1 MKKGIVTLTKA
12 KIKNAKEEIKWNNKI
27 LKYAKNWDIDENND
41 FSEKKKDEIKKANI
55 ELKAKIERLEKY
67 LV

>member
-12 KIKNAKEEIKWNNKI
+12 KIKNAKDEIKWNNKM
-27 LKYAKNWDIDENND
+27 LKCIKNWDIDENDD
-41 FSEKKKDEIKKANI
+41 FSKRKKEEIKKANV
-55 ELKAKIERLEKY
+55 ELKEKIKRLEKY